1 MKKIMLIDEVKVVN
15 YAGGI
20 ERVMCNFA
28 NEFVKRGYDVSFVC
42 LDTEEGKPLYFLDNS
57 VKFINLAFL
66 GEEYINIKYYLKKL
80 GKELL
85 RIFCDNKMMFL
96 GRKLTDPKKEY
107 FISEFIKRLKIQ
119 IESIEP
125 DML

>member
-119 IESIEP
+119 IESIESQ
-125 DML
+125 ML

>member
-1 MKKIMLIDEVKVVN
+1 MLIDEVKVVN

-66 GEEYINIKYYLKKL
+66 GEEYINIKYYLKKYRKFNML
-80 GKELL
+80 AVKLCE
-85 RIFCDNKMMFL
+85 IFNVF
-96 GRKLTDPKKEY
+96 KLTILE
-107 FISEFIKRLKIQ
+107 
-119 IESIEP
+119 
-125 DML
+125 

>member
-42 LDTEEGKPLYFLDNS
+42 LDTEEGKENH
-57 VKFINLAFL
+57 
-66 GEEYINIKYYLKKL
+66 YI
-80 GKELL
+80 
-85 RIFCDNKMMFL
+85 F
-96 GRKLTDPKKEY
+96 
-107 FISEFIKRLKIQ
+107 
-119 IESIEP
+119 
-125 DML
+125 